1 MKKYSKLSQ
10 GYDNMVVAI
19 SPTEVG
25 KIFTPDSRVEI
36 SSEAENMKYANRIN
50 NLVVKFIRIDIDGDS
65 QILVME
71 RLKLFDFRQ
80 FETELRDSM
89 FYTLLEKITE
99 LHKRGFVHR
108 DIRRPSPTGGDA
120 YDNIIQTDEG
130 FRLIDV
136 GISATRER
144 AGDKLFDQYVPDRIK
159 GLRPIQRVSTQQ
171 VSYKS
176 NFLYKGTK
184 K

>member
-1 MKKYSKLSQ
+1 MRKYPQQLSM
-10 GYDNMVVAI
+10 GHNNVVVAI

-36 SSEAENMKYANRIN
+36 SSEAENMKYANKIN
-50 NLVVKFIRIDIDGDS
+50 NLVVKFIRIDIDNDS
-65 QILVME
+65 QILIME
-71 RLKLFDFRQ
+71 RLKLFDVRQ

-89 FYTLLEKITE
+89 YSTLLEKMKE
-99 LHKRGFVHR
+99 LHKKGFVHR
-108 DIRRPSPTGGDA
+108 DIRRPSSTGGDA

-144 AGDKLFDQYVPDRIK
+144 VGDKLFDQYVRTELKDLDHFRDY
-159 GLRPIQRVSTQQ
+159 LLSR
-171 VSYKS
+171 
-176 NFLYKGTK
+176 
-184 K
+184 

>member
-1 MKKYSKLSQ
+1 MKKYPQQLSQ
-10 GYDNMVVAI
+10 GHNNLVVAL

-36 SSEAENMKYANRIN
+36 SVEAENMKYANKIN
-50 NLVVKFIRIDIDGDS
+50 NLVVKFMRVDIDGDN

-80 FETELRDSM
+80 FEIGVREEM
-89 FYTLLEKITE
+89 FNSFEEKIKE
-99 LHKRGFVHR
+99 LHKKGFVHR
-108 DIRRPSPTGGDA
+108 DLRRPSAKGADA
-120 YDNIIQTDEG
+120 FDNIIQTEEG

-144 AGDKLFDQYVPDRIK
+144 TGDKLFDQYVRNELKVIEEFEEY
-159 GLRPIQRVSTQQ
+159 LLNR
-171 VSYKS
+171 
-176 NFLYKGTK
+176 
-184 K
+184 

>member
-1 MKKYSKLSQ
+1 MRKYPQQLSQ
-10 GYDNMVVAI
+10 GHNNMVIAV

-36 SSEAENMKYANRIN
+36 SAEAENMKYANRIN
-50 NLVVKFIRIDIDGDS
+50 NLVVKFIRIDIDDES

-80 FETELRDSM
+80 FETEIRSTM
-89 FYTLLEKITE
+89 YNTLLEKLKE
-99 LHKRGFVHR
+99 LHKKGFVHR
-108 DIRRPSPTGGDA
+108 DIRRPSSTGGDA
-120 YDNIIQTDEG
+120 FDNIIQTEEG

-144 AGDKLFDQYVPDRIK
+144 AGDKLFDQYVRMELKDIEAFKEYLLSR
-159 GLRPIQRVSTQQ
+159 
-171 VSYKS
+171 
-176 NFLYKGTK
+176 
-184 K
+184 

>member
-1 MKKYSKLSQ
+1 MRKYPQQLSQ
-10 GYDNMVVAI
+10 GHNNMVVAI

-36 SSEAENMKYANRIN
+36 SAEAENMKYANKIN
-50 NLVVKFIRIDIDGDS
+50 NLVVKFIRIDIDNDN

-89 FYTLLEKITE
+89 FNAFLEKIKE
-99 LHKRGFVHR
+99 LHRKGFVHR
-108 DIRRPSPTGGDA
+108 DLRRPSSTGGDA
-120 YDNIIQTDEG
+120 YDNIIQTEEG

-136 GISATRER
+136 GISASRER
-144 AGDKLFDQYVPDRIK
+144 AGDKLFDQYVRTELKDLEHFKEYLLTR
-159 GLRPIQRVSTQQ
+159 
-171 VSYKS
+171 
-176 NFLYKGTK
+176 
-184 K
+184 